1 MLTFFDVILYNDD
14 LSETAIN
21 KKQESFSLF
30 SMSSIF
36 IMDWI

>member
-14 LSETAIN
+14 LSETVIN
-21 KKQESFSLF
+21 MKKKSFSLF

>member
-14 LSETAIN
+14 LSETVIN
-21 KKQESFSLF
+21 RKQVSFSLF

>member
-14 LSETAIN
+14 LSETAI
-21 KKQESFSLF
+21 KMKQKSFSLF

>member
-14 LSETAIN
+14 LSETAI
-21 KKQESFSLF
+21 KMKQESFSLI